1 MAAARRDDVHGHH
14 AAGAR
19 YQVVPNDTE
28 TVVSQIAR
36 AVFGGRGWPYY
47 TIQAGTMLI
56 LVLAANT
63 AYADFPRLASI
74 VSRDRYL
81 PRQFMNQGD
90 RLAFSNGIVVL
101 STCAGVLLVCSAAT
115 RTR

>member
-1 MAAARRDDVHGHH
+1 
-14 AAGAR
+14 
-19 YQVVPNDTE
+19 
-28 TVVSQIAR
+28 
-36 AVFGGRGWPYY
+36 
-47 TIQAGTMLI
+47 MLI

-63 AYADFPRLASI
+63 AYADFPAPG
-74 VSRDRYL
+74 VDRRRAIGYL

-101 STCAGVLLVCSAAT
+101 SAFAAAADRRRSAAT